1 MNPLKEDFFIE
12 DAYVLAD
19 YKRIKEEDHWAA
31 ICREIRRQE
40 EEDNRKRRVILETQF
55 RAIVKAYRPTKQRM
69 KFNRARKGWR

>member
-1 MNPLKEDFFIE
+1 MNPQEEDFFIE
-12 DAYVLAD
+12 DAFVLTD
-19 YKRIKEEDHWAA
+19 YKRIEEEDHWAT

-40 EEDNRKRRVILETQF
+40 EEDNRKRRVILETQS

>member
-1 MNPLKEDFFIE
+1 MNPREEDFFIE
-12 DAYVLAD
+12 DACAFEDL
-19 YKRIKEEDHWAA
+19 KRIEEEDHWAA

-40 EEDNRKRRVILETQF
+40 EEDNRKRRAFLEAKS